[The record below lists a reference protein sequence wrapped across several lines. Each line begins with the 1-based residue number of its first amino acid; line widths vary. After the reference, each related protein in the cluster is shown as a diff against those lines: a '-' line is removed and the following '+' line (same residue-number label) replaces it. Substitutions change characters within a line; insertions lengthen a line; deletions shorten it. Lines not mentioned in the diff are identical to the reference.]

1 MEQLLEAIRQA
12 IWEHDAKKVKALTEQ
27 AVADHIDVHA
37 IVNKG
42 LVEGMNQIGEKFK
55 GGEVFIPEVLISAR
69 AMSAGMTVLKP
80 LLQEAGVKEKGLLLI
95 GAVKED
101 LHDIGKNIVNVMF
114 EGAGYRVVD
123 LGLDV
128 TTEKFFKGIEEHK
141 PDFVGL
147 AALLT
152 TTMPHMRDTTK
163 AIKEK
168 YPHVKVIV
176 GGAPITQGFADD
188 IGADIYAADAGMAV
202 ERANSALGR

>member
-1 MEQLLEAIRQA
+1 MEQLLADIRQA
-12 IWEHDAKKVKALTEQ
+12 IWEHDAKRVKALTEQ
-27 AVADHIDVHA
+27 AIAEKIDIQV
-37 IVNKG
+37 IVNQG

-55 GGEVFIPEVLISAR
+55 DGEVFIPEVLISAR
-69 AMSAGMTVLKP
+69 AMSAGMAVLKP
-80 LLQEAGVKEKGLLLI
+80 LLTQAGVKEKGLLLI

-114 EGAGYRVVD
+114 EGAGYKIVD

-128 TTEKFFKGIEEHK
+128 STEKFCKAIEEHK

-152 TTMPHMRDTTK
+152 TTLPNMKDTTI

-168 YPHVKVIV
+168 YPNIKVIV
-176 GGAPITQGFADD
+176 GGAPVTQAFATE

-202 ERANSALGR
+202 EKANAALG